1 MNRRNLLLGS
11 TALLALLLA
20 LSALAPAFGARFPH
34 AWLSAV
40 AAWSGWPLG
49 SMALLLAHA
58 LTGGAWGDA
67 LRPALRLG
75 VATLPVLLV
84 LLAPLLFV
92 LPGLYSWLRPGAAL
106 PNAWYLNPSF
116 FAARWAAYA
125 LVWLAIAVL
134 VLRGRGLNRI
144 APPAL
149 ILLAVTTTFAAID
162 GTMSLEPR
170 FVSSI
175 YGMLAAAGAAVVAMA
190 AAVLLTLAA
199 PDTGLSDRV
208 RSDRLRS
215 DLGKLLLAF
224 AILWTYLDFMQ
235 LLIVWQSDL
244 VEQAPWYGK
253 RTSGGW
259 GLVAWL
265 VVIGHSVLPIA
276 LLLSRR
282 MRRSRRVLT
291 AAALLLL
298 GAEALRSWWLV
309 LPAAPRGLGLLDVG
323 FMLGLGGLAAG
334 LALRPNAGKEP
345 RDA

>member
-1 MNRRNLLLGS
+1 MNRRTLLLGS
-11 TALLALLLA
+11 TALLAILLI
-20 LSALAPAFGARFPH
+20 LSALFHSIGALFPH

-40 AAWSGWPLG
+40 VAFSGWPLG

-75 VATLPVLLV
+75 VATLPVLLIMI
-84 LLAPLLFV
+84 LPLLFV
-92 LPGLYSWLRPGAAL
+92 LPALYPWLRPGPAL
-106 PNAWYLNPSF
+106 PNAFYLNPPF
-116 FAARWAAYA
+116 FAARWAIYVVA
-125 LVWLAIAVL
+125 WLAIAAL
-134 VLRGRGLNRI
+134 VLRGRWLNRI

-175 YGMLAAAGAAVVAMA
+175 YGMLSASGAAVVAMA

-199 PDTGLSDRV
+199 PTTAVPEAILSDRV
-208 RSDRLRS
+208 RS

-244 VEQAPWYGK
+244 VGQAPWYGK
-253 RTSGGW
+253 RTGGLW
-259 GLVAWL
+259 GVVAWL

-276 LLLSRR
+276 LLLSGR
-282 MRRSRRVLT
+282 MRRQRRVLMLV
-291 AAALLLL
+291 AVLLL

-309 LPAAPRGLGLLDVG
+309 LPAVPRLAGLLDLG
-323 FMLGLGGLAAG
+323 CMLGVGGLSAG
-334 LALRPNAGKEP
+334 LALRRGP
-345 RDA
+345 RHA